1 MRAGN
6 GKPVTKMGDQKGVFL
21 LQFFIFFVPEVIV
34 LKLEFLYTQAQT
46 HTDMEVLGSGSTA
59 TLSSWVG

>member
-1 MRAGN
+1 MAMAACREMLEPFAAASPSSALKHQAYSPCG
-6 GKPVTKMGDQKGVFL
+6 L
-21 LQFFIFFVPEVIV
+21 LGTR
-34 LKLEFLYTQAQT
+34 KHAQT